1 MKLNEKIIMLRKK
14 EGLSQ
19 EALAEK
25 LMLSRQAVSRWESG
39 SSLPDALN
47 ILQLSKLFS
56 VSADYLLN
64 DEIEEAVPPLPRER
78 EQGKKIMF
86 LALVLTL
93 IGLVFAAGSFFFA
106 LAHPWIYNGIDGLLG
121 SFLGTNT
128 LIPFIL
134 GLAVMMIGLA
144 FLLWEAFRKRN

>member
-19 EALAEK
+19 ETLAEK
-25 LMLSRQAVSRWESG
+25 LMISRQAVSRWESG

-78 EQGKKIMF
+78 ERGKK
-86 LALVLTL
+86 
-93 IGLVFAAGSFFFA
+93 VFEA
-106 LAHPWIYNGIDGLLG
+106 LG
-121 SFLGTNT
+121 SNSNSPLS
-128 LIPFIL
+128 
-134 GLAVMMIGLA
+134 
-144 FLLWEAFRKRN
+144 